1 MVSLLL
7 SRSKILSG
15 FGTKKNIFLCRV
27 SGNMSTLCG
36 LLPKALSSIRASPL
50 CLHRMLVNHCH
61 RQHAQE
67 LLSQTR
73 RPTPTSLKRKN
84 LDQQPSGG
92 IGLDSCPS
100 FCSKEDHIKVFQP
113 HLQGTLLVL
122 FPDHLLPQR
131 GNSLLNG
138 LFHSR
143 SAHLKVGGPIRL
155 CCISDKIHVGIMVT
169 KKAE

>member
-1 MVSLLL
+1 
-7 SRSKILSG
+7 
-15 FGTKKNIFLCRV
+15 
-27 SGNMSTLCG
+27 
-36 LLPKALSSIRASPL
+36 
-50 CLHRMLVNHCH
+50 MLVNHCH

-169 KKAE
+169 KKAEWSVCSRLGYTGLKPDHEKAVSSFMNGRICLRAWQPAVEKFEC